1 MGYQSP
7 LRNQHH
13 QWVSKQ
19 TELFSDRVS
28 RADRPVSE
36 TGDQS
41 AKFELT
47 YIPYGPDGG
56 SEEHCCEIVE
66 SFGPIEPEYAAM
78 RRCCGVLD
86 AVHRSVI
93 VLTGSDRLDFL
104 DRMITQ
110 GVAKLPPGRTTRS
123 FWLNRRGRIVSD
135 LLVANLPDR
144 TLLEVDLH
152 AAQETFDS
160 LDAFLFAE
168 DAEMS
173 LDIEA
178 FAQVRLYGPACL
190 VALGELLE
198 EGAAPG
204 AEEVTEGILG
214 SVPVT
219 MVGLDEVG
227 EPGVALIFDRSCVE
241 SVWDTLMDWESETKQ
256 RIRPVGWSAY
266 NTARIEG
273 GTPLF
278 NVDFGSDSI
287 PHESG
292 LLESRVSFNKGC
304 YLGQEIV
311 ARVHNLGHP
320 KQRLRAISLDPAC
333 MPVAGTQVFAA
344 LEGASGEVH
353 LGPQIGWITSSTIAP
368 MLGASPI
375 AFGMLKYDYSDVDV
389 SLMIASDGET
399 HVATVRDDFRFLPG
413 VSP

>member
-1 MGYQSP
+1 M
-7 LRNQHH
+7 
-13 QWVSKQ
+13 
-19 TELFSDRVS
+19 SDS
-28 RADRPVSE
+28 GP
-36 TGDQS
+36 QS
-41 AKFELT
+41 AQFEVT
-47 YIPYGPDGG
+47 YIPYGPDGV

-78 RRCCGVLD
+78 RRYCGVLD
-86 AVHRSVI
+86 AAHRTVI

-110 GVAKLPPGRTTRS
+110 GVAKLAPGQITRS
-123 FWLNRRGRIVSD
+123 FWLNRKGRIVAD

-152 AAQETFDS
+152 AAQATFDS
-160 LDAFLFAE
+160 LDAFLFTE

-178 FAQVRLYGPACL
+178 FTQIRLYGPASL
-190 VALGELLE
+190 VALDGLLE
-198 EGAAPG
+198 EGASPDIDS
-204 AEEVTEGILG
+204 VTEGSLG
-214 SVPVT
+214 GVSVT
-219 MVGLDEVG
+219 MIRVDEVG
-227 EPGVALIFDRSCVE
+227 EPGVALIFARDAAE
-241 SVWDTLMDWESETKQ
+241 SVWSTLIEWESETKQ
-256 RIRPVGWSAY
+256 RIRPIGWSAY

-278 NVDFGSDSI
+278 NVDFGCDSI

-292 LLESRVSFNKGC
+292 LVESRVNFSKGC

-320 KQRLRAISLDPAC
+320 KQIIRAITLDPAC
-333 MPVAGTQVFAA
+333 MPVAGAQVFAS
-344 LEGASGEVH
+344 LEGADGEAH

-375 AFGMLKYDYSDVDV
+375 AFGMLKFHHAELGA
-389 SLMIASDGET
+389 SLLIPSEGET
-399 HVATVRDDFRFLPG
+399 HAASIRDGFCFLPG
-413 VSP
+413 ESS